1 MIRETLLDGAGD
13 EFISHDVSV
22 SDQLGLVFVVSTE
35 GAVIT
40 LPTNQFS
47 GLPGQIF
54 CEIGN
59 VPQENRIRHGAP
71 RSNLSKSEGASLA

>member
-1 MIRETLLDGAGD
+1 MTREALLDGAGD
-13 EFISHDVSV
+13 EFIGHNVGV
-22 SDQLGLVFVVSTE
+22 SDKLGLVFVVGTE

-40 LPTNQFS
+40 LPANQFS

-59 VPQENRIRHGAP
+59 VPQENRIRHDAP
-71 RSNLSKSEGASLA
+71 RLNLSKSEDASLA